1 MVLPYIAGFQC
12 LVNNASPTEC
22 NTGTYNLG
30 SSTTACIECPGGY
43 SCADKTVSP
52 VACPTGELSF
62 FLPFSFF
69 LSMLEFCN

>member
-1 MVLPYIAGFQC
+1 MVLPYIAGSQC

-22 NTGTYNLG
+22 NTGTYNLLG
-30 SSTTACIECPGGY
+30 SSTACIECPGGK

-62 FLPFSFF
+62 FLSSFFF
-69 LSMLEFCN
+69 LSFYARVL